1 MNFKSMKKYIILLCC
16 SLSFFGNAQNA
27 DAIEKLDN
35 NSSCFTNHYT
45 LIDSISEDGENA
57 KPKKRLNYG
66 VSINQSFVLYGLPT
80 AVLFTLNY
88 KKHQF
93 DIGPQL
99 QLGRT
104 FNTSQKDMGCEFNY
118 RFSPNGD
125 DTRFSSYL
133 LFNADYFFSYQK
145 YLSTSSYYGGEVINR
160 HHYLEF
166 NLGYGIKYKPI
177 AGFYLGSHVGTGI
190 YRGFS
195 SVQKETT
202 NKRKES
208 NIGLVVAFYIGYKF

>member
-1 MNFKSMKKYIILLCC
+1 MKKQIILICC
-16 SLSFFGNAQNA
+16 SLSFFGSAQNI
-27 DAIEKLDN
+27 DTCEKLDK
-35 NSSCFTNHYT
+35 NSVYSTNYVG
-45 LIDSISEDGENA
+45 LIDSIREDGENL
-57 KPKKRLNYG
+57 KPKKQLHYG
-66 VSINQSFVLYGLPT
+66 VSINQSFTLYGLPT

-99 QLGRT
+99 RLGRT

-118 RFSPNGD
+118 RFYPNGD

-145 YLSTSSYYGGEVINR
+145 YLSISSYYGGEVINR

-190 YRGFS
+190 YRDFS
-195 SVQKETT
+195 SVEKETGT
-202 NKRKES
+202 NKHKDRTM
-208 NIGLVVAFYIGYKF
+208 GLVISFYIGYKF